1 MLLTSTVNEQAG
13 IYSKRINKGCSIWHI
28 YGKVA
33 GDVINGKRLFAY
45 KALLSSLGPMDRPE
59 NRGFYLIIGLGF

>member
-1 MLLTSTVNEQAG
+1 MSRPECIPKALIRDVA
-13 IYSKRINKGCSIWHI
+13 